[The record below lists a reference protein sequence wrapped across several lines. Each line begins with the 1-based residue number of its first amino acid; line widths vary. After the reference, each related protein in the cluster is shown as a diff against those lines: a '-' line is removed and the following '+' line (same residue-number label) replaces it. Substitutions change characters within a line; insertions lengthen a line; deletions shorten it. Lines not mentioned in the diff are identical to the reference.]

1 MGCPQGGVL
10 EMWRSPRQEQ
20 SRGTGTPR
28 IRAERQGADTE
39 SLGSRQEARR
49 GGEETLGYPRLS
61 WELSLNKGSLADF
74 ANSSFN

>member
-1 MGCPQGGVL
+1 MQS
-10 EMWRSPRQEQ
+10 SPRREQ
-20 SRGTGTPR
+20 SRGTSTSTPR

-39 SLGSRQEARR
+39 ILGSRQEARR

>member
-1 MGCPQGGVL
+1 
-10 EMWRSPRQEQ
+10 MWRSPRREQ
-20 SRGTGTPR
+20 SRGSSTPR
-28 IRAERQGADTE
+28 IQAKRQGADTKI
-39 SLGSRQEARR
+39 LGSRQEARR